1 MRRREFISLIGGA
14 AAWPL
19 AAQAQQL
26 ERMRRIGVLMAYG
39 EGDAEGQS
47 FTAAFVHGLQE
58 LGWTNGRNLRIDY
71 RWAAGDVERMR
82 ALAKELVELQP
93 DAIVAHTTPVTA
105 AVQRTT
111 RTIPVVMAAVSDPVG
126 DGFVASLSRPGGNIT
141 GFINIESSMGG
152 KWLELVNE
160 IAPRVRRAAIMFNPD
175 TAPAR
180 GTYFLGSFESAAQTL
195 AIEPIK
201 AAVRSDADIIRAIEE
216 LGRAPG
222 GGLVAT
228 SDGFMTVHRAT
239 IISQAARNN
248 VPAVYHIAVSVK
260 DGGLLSYGASVSDIF
275 YRCAPYIDRILHGAR
290 PADLPVQIPTKFEF
304 VINLKPAKALGL
316 EVPARLLARAD
327 EVIE

>member
-1 MRRREFISLIGGA
+1 MRRREFISLVGGAA

-19 AAQAQQL
+19 AAQQL

-82 ALAKELVELQP
+82 AFAKELVELQP

-126 DGFVASLSRPGGNIT
+126 DGFVPSLSRPGGNIT

-180 GTYFLGSFESAAQTL
+180 GAYFLDSFETAAQTL

-216 LGRAPG
+216 LGRVPG

-228 SDGFMTVHRAT
+228 ADGSMTVHRAT

-248 VPAVYHIAVSVK
+248 VPAVYHIAVSAK
-260 DGGLLSYGASVSDIF
+260 DGGLLSYGASVADIF

-304 VINLKPAKALGL
+304 VINLKTAKALGL

>member
-248 VPAVYHIAVSVK
+248 VPGLPHCRVGERWRAAVLWGERVGY
-260 DGGLLSYGASVSDIF
+260 LLPMCSL
-275 YRCAPYIDRILHGAR
+275 YRPH
-290 PADLPVQIPTKFEF
+290 
-304 VINLKPAKALGL
+304 
-316 EVPARLLARAD
+316 PARS
-327 EVIE
+327 

>member
-195 AIEPIK
+195 VIEPIK

-228 SDGFMTVHRAT
+228 SDGFMTVH
-239 IISQAARNN
+239 
-248 VPAVYHIAVSVK
+248 
-260 DGGLLSYGASVSDIF
+260 
-275 YRCAPYIDRILHGAR
+275 
-290 PADLPVQIPTKFEF
+290 
-304 VINLKPAKALGL
+304 
-316 EVPARLLARAD
+316 
-327 EVIE
+327 

>member
-275 YRCAPYIDRILHGAR
+275 YRCAPY
-290 PADLPVQIPTKFEF
+290 
-304 VINLKPAKALGL
+304 
-316 EVPARLLARAD
+316 
-327 EVIE
+327 